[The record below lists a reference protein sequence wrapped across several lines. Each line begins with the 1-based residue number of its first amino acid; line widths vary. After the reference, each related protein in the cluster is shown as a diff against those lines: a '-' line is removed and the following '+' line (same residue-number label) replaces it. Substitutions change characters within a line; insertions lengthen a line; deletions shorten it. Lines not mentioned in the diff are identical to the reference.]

1 MKRWINTID
10 VQPADL
16 TASDSDET
24 LSVDF
29 DNENLDNSHAAIP
42 YADDIG
48 YRVERQP

>member
-1 MKRWINTID
+1 MKRWIKTTY

-29 DNENLDNSHAAIP
+29 ENENLDDSQATIP
-42 YADDIG
+42 YEDDIFSH
-48 YRVERQP
+48 